1 MIDNQPEAVRRSH
14 WARHWACAV
23 DVLQLLA
30 AESAFT
36 RAAGRIAEEGDQREI
51 TMGVLDGTSVMGVLG
66 GTDFK
71 LKDIVFKLMGD
82 QYRPGEQ
89 YKLGE
94 QYLSI
99 AVHTG

>member
-1 MIDNQPEAVRRSH
+1 
-14 WARHWACAV
+14 
-23 DVLQLLA
+23 
-30 AESAFT
+30 
-36 RAAGRIAEEGDQREI
+36 
-51 TMGVLDGTSVMGVLG
+51 MGVLDGTSVMGVLG